1 MHAKSKSKYFCPT
14 FFLNVDCLKRG
25 SYDEVLWTEDG
36 EREGEHIPK
45 G

>member
-1 MHAKSKSKYFCPT
+1 MQRVKANIFVLH

-36 EREGEHIPK
+36 EKEGEHTPK